1 MQRFTKITK
10 KFFQKRNLNIHEY
23 QSHNLMKKYNVN
35 VPFGEVASTPE
46 EAEFITKKLK
56 GKGLDCVIKA
66 QILAGGRG
74 KGTFDNGFKGGVH
87 TVTTSEKAFQLA
99 QKMIG
104 HNLITKQTGEK
115 GRLVS
120 KLYIQERLY
129 SRREL
134 YFAILLDRSY
144 DGPVVIASQKG
155 GMNIEDVAKE
165 SPEEI
170 FKEKIDLQKGLT
182 QEQAETVA
190 TMLGFGEKNL
200 KKAAEQ
206 FINLWKLF
214 IENDSTL
221 LEINPLIETPDLNI
235 ISADAKINFD
245 DNADFKHKELFELR
259 DETQED
265 QREVR
270 ARKSNLSF
278 IGLDGNIGCIVNGAG
293 LAMGTMDIIKLYGGE
308 PANFLDV
315 GGGATQE
322 ALTEALK
329 ILNEDKNVQAILIN
343 IFGGIMRCDL
353 VALGIIHAAKQTKLR
368 IPLVVRLQGTNYK
381 EAKQILE
388 GNEMKVIIADDLEE
402 AAQKAV
408 KMASIMEMAKNID
421 VKVTFELPI

>member
-1 MQRFTKITK
+1 
-10 KFFQKRNLNIHEY
+10 
-23 QSHNLMKKYNVN
+23 
-35 VPFGEVASTPE
+35 
-46 EAEFITKKLK
+46 
-56 GKGLDCVIKA
+56 
-66 QILAGGRG
+66 
-74 KGTFDNGFKGGVH
+74 
-87 TVTTSEKAFQLA
+87 
-99 QKMIG
+99 
-104 HNLITKQTGEK
+104 
-115 GRLVS
+115 
-120 KLYIQERLY
+120 
-129 SRREL
+129 
-134 YFAILLDRSY
+134 
-144 DGPVVIASQKG
+144 
-155 GMNIEDVAKE
+155 MNIEDVAKE
-165 SPEEI
+165 NPEEI
-170 FKEKIDLQKGLT
+170 YKEKIDINIGLT
-182 QEQAETVA
+182 QEQAEGFA
-190 TMLGFGEKNL
+190 QILGFSNL

-206 FINLWKLF
+206 FLNLWKLF
-214 IENDSTL
+214 VENDTTL
-221 LEINPLIETPDLNI
+221 MEINPLIETPDLNI
-235 ISADAKINFD
+235 VCADAKLNFD

-265 QREVR
+265 PREVR

-329 ILNEDKNVQAILIN
+329 ILNDDKKVQAVLIN

-368 IPLVVRLQGTNYK
+368 VPLIVRLQGTNYK

-402 AAQKAV
+402 AAEKAV
-408 KMASIMEMAKNID
+408 KMATIMEMAKNID